1 MSAATDDSQE
11 SRAQWIPIG
20 KAEETPASQQLPA
33 DKFQG
38 DYEQHGL
45 IVPLITPAAYVEVVK
60 QSSIIPQCID
70 AYKTNITGYG
80 CALEYMPNES
90 DQTAKAE
97 WDIAE
102 RFLLTANLEKSV
114 EQLLGELVEDLESC
128 GNAYLEVSRGGGLP
142 ALYRIPPQNMRCTS
156 EEKKVTMKYKR
167 LIQGKVEEFTQEKW
181 VRRYAQKRGSHI
193 VWFREFG
200 APGNDNEVIHLKL
213 GNAEYGEPR
222 WSGNTPGILGSRRA
236 EELNLNYF
244 RNGRMLSMILSV
256 INGQLTPQSIAAL
269 QGAKGENSQGGILYL
284 EVEGFDKGI
293 TGDEK
298 EKTEVKLDKLN
309 DLLQQDALF
318 IDYNK
323 DKRKETR
330 SSFRLPPILTGES
343 EDYNRATSDN
353 ARRIAEEQV
362 FKPYR
367 DWLMNEIFNKRLF
380 PSIGVY
386 RVKAVLRGPK
396 ISDPDERKA
405 MLDYLADRGILVVRD
420 LIPIAEE
427 VLGTVIDESRY
438 EEGYLDTPIAQLK
451 VPADSFALPTAG
463 MDPEEKLATVAKR
476 LLRETRMKHHV

>member
-1 MSAATDDSQE
+1 MSGTTE
-11 SRAQWIPIG
+11 ERLEGRAQWIPIG
-20 KAEETPASQQLPA
+20 KAEEAPASQQLPA

-45 IVPLITPAAYVEVVK
+45 IVPVITPTAYVEVVK
-60 QSSIIPQCID
+60 QSNVIPQCID

-80 CALEYMPNES
+80 CTLEYMPGES
-90 DQTAKAE
+90 DKTAKTE
-97 WDIAE
+97 WDVAE
-102 RFLLTANLEKSV
+102 RFLLTANLEKSI

-156 EEKKVTMKYKR
+156 EQKRETMKYKR

-181 VRRYAQKRGSHI
+181 VRRYAQKRGNSI

-200 APGNDNEVIHLKL
+200 APGTENEVIHLKL
-213 GNAEYGEPR
+213 GNGEYGEPR

-284 EVEGFDKGI
+284 EVEGFEKGL

-298 EKTEVKLDKLN
+298 EKTDVKLDKLN

-323 DKRKETR
+323 DKRKEVR

-343 EDYNRATSDN
+343 DDYNRATSDN

-362 FKPYR
+362 FNPYR

-386 RVKAVLRGPK
+386 RVKAVLRGPE
-396 ISDPDERKA
+396 ISDPDEKKA
-405 MLDYLADRGILVVRD
+405 MLDYLADRGILLVRD

-427 VLGTVIDESRY
+427 VLGTVIDEGRFPA
-438 EEGYLDTPIAQLK
+438 GYLDTPIAQLTS
-451 VPADSFALPTAG
+451 SFTPFATEE
-463 MDPEEKLATVAKR
+463 DPEEQLATIAKR
-476 LLRETRMKHHV
+476 LLRETREKHHV

>member
-1 MSAATDDSQE
+1 MSDLAAESAG

-20 KAEETPASQQLPA
+20 KAEEAPASQQLPA
-33 DKFQG
+33 DKFKG

-45 IVPLITPAAYVEVVK
+45 IVPEVTPAALFAVVK
-60 QSSIIPQCID
+60 QSSIIPQCIE
-70 AYKTNITGYG
+70 AYKTNVTGYG

-90 DQTAKAE
+90 DKTAKAE

-102 RFLLTANLEKSV
+102 RFLQTANLEKSI
-114 EQLLGELVEDLESC
+114 EQLLAELVDDLESC
-128 GNAYLEVSRGGGLP
+128 GDAYIEVARGGGLP
-142 ALYRIPPQNMRCTS
+142 ALYRIPPQNMRCTA
-156 EEKKVTMKYKR
+156 EQTKVTMKYKR
-167 LIQGKVEEFTQEKW
+167 LVQGKVEEFTQEKW
-181 VRRYAQKRGSHI
+181 VRRYAQKRGNNI

-200 APGNDNEVIHLKL
+200 SPGTENEVIHLKL
-213 GNAEYGEPR
+213 GNGVYGEPR
-222 WSGNTPGILGSRRA
+222 WAGNTPGILGSRRA

-244 RNGRMLSMILSV
+244 EDGRMLSMLLSV
-256 INGQLTPQSIAAL
+256 INGQLTPQSIEAIRNARG
-269 QGAKGENSQGGILYL
+269 QKSQGGILYL
-284 EVEGFDKGI
+284 EVEGFEKGL

-318 IDYNK
+318 SEYNK
-323 DKRKETR
+323 DKRIEIR
-330 SSFRLPPILTGES
+330 SAFRLPPILTGES

-362 FKPYR
+362 FIPYR
-367 DWLMNEIFNKRLF
+367 VWLMNEIFNKRLF

-427 VLGTVIDESRY
+427 VLGTVLDEARFPA
-438 EEGYLDTPIAQLK
+438 GYLDTPIAQLTS
-451 VPADSFALPTAG
+451 SFTPFATEE
-463 MDPEEKLATVAKR
+463 DPEEQLATIAKR
-476 LLRETRMKHHV
+476 LLRETREKHHV

>member
-1 MSAATDDSQE
+1 MSETTTEQPVI
-11 SRAQWIPIG
+11 RAQWIPIG
-20 KAEETPASQQLPA
+20 KVEESPSSQQLPS
-33 DKFQG
+33 DKFKG
-38 DYEQHGL
+38 DYEQNGL
-45 IVPLITPAAYVEVVK
+45 IIPAVTPAAYMEVVK
-60 QSSIIPQCID
+60 QSSVIPQCID

-90 DQTAKAE
+90 DQTAKNE

-102 RFLLTANLEKSV
+102 RFLLTANLEKSI

-128 GNAYLEVSRGGGLP
+128 GNAYLEISRGGGLP
-142 ALYRIPPQNMRCTS
+142 ALYRIPPQDMRCTA
-156 EEKKVTMKYKR
+156 ELQKMTMKYKR
-167 LIQGKVEEFTQEKW
+167 LIQGKVEDFTQDKW
-181 VRRYAQKRGSHI
+181 VRRYAQKRGNNI

-200 APGNDNEVIHLKL
+200 APGNENEVIHLKV
-213 GNAEYGEPR
+213 GNGDYGDPR

-244 RNGRMLSMILSV
+244 QNGRMLSMILSV
-256 INGQLTPQSIAAL
+256 INGQLTPQSIEAL
-269 QGAKGENSQGGILYL
+269 KSARGENSQGGILYL
-284 EVEGFDKGI
+284 EVEGFEKGLI
-293 TGDEK
+293 GDEK
-298 EKTEVKLDKLN
+298 EKTDVKLDKLN

-318 IDYNK
+318 IEYNRE
-323 DKRKETR
+323 KRKETR

-353 ARRIAEEQV
+353 ARCIAEEQV

-386 RVKAVLRGPK
+386 RVKAVLRGPE
-396 ISDPDERKA
+396 ISDPEERKQ
-405 MLDYLADRGILVVRD
+405 MLDYLADRGILTVRD

-427 VLGTVIDESRY
+427 VLGTVIDENRY

-451 VPADSFALPTAG
+451 VSADPFAMPLSG

-476 LLRETRMKHHV
+476 LLRETRAKHHV

>member
-1 MSAATDDSQE
+1 MDLVSGATG
-11 SRAQWIPIG
+11 WYPIG
-20 KAEETPASQQLPA
+20 KTEAAPSSQQLPA

-45 IVPLITPAAYVEVVK
+45 ILPVTTPAAYLEVVK

-70 AYKTNITGYG
+70 AYRTNITGYG
-80 CALEYMPNES
+80 CSFEYVPNES
-90 DQTAKAE
+90 DETARTE

-102 RFLLTANLEKSV
+102 RFLLTANLEKSI

-142 ALYRIPPQNMRCTS
+142 ALYRIPPQNMRCTR
-156 EEKKVTMKYKR
+156 EEKRVTMKYKR
-167 LIQGKVEEFTQEKW
+167 LIQGKVEEFSQEKW
-181 VRRYAQKRGSHI
+181 VRRFAQKRGNNI

-200 APGNDNEVIHLKL
+200 APGTENEVIHLKL
-213 GNAEYGEPR
+213 GNGEYGEPR
-222 WSGNTPGILGSRRA
+222 WAGNTPGILGSRRA

-284 EVEGFDKGI
+284 EVEGFEKGL

-318 IDYNK
+318 IEYNK

-343 EDYNRATSDN
+343 DDYNRATSDN

-362 FKPYR
+362 FQPYR

-386 RVKAVLRGPK
+386 RVKAVLRGPE

-405 MLDYLADRGILVVRD
+405 MLDYLADRGILIVRD

-427 VLGTVIDESRY
+427 VLGTVIDEGRY
-438 EEGYLDTPIAQLK
+438 PDGYLDTPISQLTSA
-451 VPADSFALPTAG
+451 ADPYGGPEHDA
-463 MDPEEKLATVAKR
+463 DPEEKLATVAKR
-476 LLRETRMKHHV
+476 LLRETRDRQHV